1 LPLRKAPTWFGWE
14 PAYSA
19 PGVIEKRRVV
29 LLGNF
34 VFAIARLL
42 DLAISLYVI
51 VIIIRA
57 ILSWFNPNPYG
68 PGMIFLSKITD
79 PVLDRIR
86 RVLPLGGG
94 VGLDLSPII
103 AIFGLLFIKY
113 FLVASLYDIGAKLK

>member
-1 LPLRKAPTWFGWE
+1 M
-14 PAYSA
+14 
-19 PGVIEKRRVV
+19 
-29 LLGNF
+29 LGNF
-34 VFAIARLL
+34 VIAIAKLL

-68 PGMIFLSKITD
+68 TGMTFLSKITD

-86 RVLPLGGG
+86 RVLPLGSG